1 MHFHLPKPMHGW
13 RQFAGEVGVIVLG
26 VLIALAAQQVAQSV
40 QWRGDVDDLRAPIRA
55 EMDRNLFT
63 YPYRAKQKPCINAR
77 LDELQRWLEGWRAG
91 RPQRLAGPIGIPVSL
106 VIRTSAWDGR
116 DPATLSHMPVAEKL
130 EYGFLYSEFA
140 NNEVHRLDE
149 RAAWIELANF
159 DGATELDHDDMMRL
173 QGLIFRAR
181 LRDKRIDQNAARFI
195 KRAAESGL
203 VPTKE
208 RDLPDYENELCRPI
222 LPPPSPAVARY

>member
-1 MHFHLPKPMHGW
+1 MQLHFPKPLHGW
-13 RQFAGEVGVIVLG
+13 REFAGEVGVIVLG
-26 VLIALAAQQVAQSV
+26 VLIALAAQQVAQSF
-40 QWRGDVDDLRAPIRA
+40 QWRGDVADLRASIRA
-55 EMDRNLFT
+55 EMNRNLFT
-63 YPYRAKQKPCINAR
+63 YPVRTKQKTCINAR

-91 RPQRLAGPIGIPVSL
+91 RPQRLIGPIGIPISL

-116 DPATLSHMPVAEKL
+116 DPATLSHMPIAEKL

-149 RAAWIELANF
+149 RAAWIELASFN
-159 DGATELDHDDMMRL
+159 GATDLNQDHMMRL

-181 LRDKRIDQNAARFI
+181 LRDKRIDQNAVRFI

-208 RDLPDYENELCRPI
+208 RGVLNYEDELCRPI
-222 LPPPSPAVARY
+222 LPPPAPAVARQ